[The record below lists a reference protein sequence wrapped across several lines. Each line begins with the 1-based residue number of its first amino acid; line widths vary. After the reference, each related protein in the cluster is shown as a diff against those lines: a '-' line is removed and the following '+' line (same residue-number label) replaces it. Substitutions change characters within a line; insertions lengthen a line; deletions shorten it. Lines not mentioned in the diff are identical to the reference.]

1 MKLNNIIKKYFNEL
15 KKDNEF
21 DIKNKI
27 IYLDKSI
34 NEYKNIIIFIKD

>member
-1 MKLNNIIKKYFNEL
+1 MKLNNIIKKYLNKL
-15 KKDNEF
+15 RKDDRF
-21 DIKNKI
+21 DIRNKM